1 MTRIKSILC
10 AALVTLT
17 VSTSAFAGDIHGRSG
32 DIHGRFGDIHGLVGS
47 IIDVLRMVV

>member
-17 VSTSAFAGDIHGRSG
+17 VSTSAFAGDIHGRTG
-32 DIHGRFGDIHGLVGS
+32 DIHGRIGDIHGLLGT
-47 IIDVLRMVV
+47 ILDAFKMVL